1 MTNSKGGA
9 KKTHQTKKMNS
20 ISKLFLNN
28 RIKYIH
34 LPKLNMNRP
43 KTQMVLKFEEYD
55 DKHIDMHSQH
65 SF

>member
-1 MTNSKGGA
+1 
-9 KKTHQTKKMNS
+9 MNS

-55 DKHIDMHSQH
+55 DKHTDMHSQH